1 MKDAQDQFFIT
12 AVLHIRRGVV
22 FPSHIQRAKSF
33 TRYLPCG
40 CGSMRA
46 HIFGD
51 SHGNYL
57 FARTENADL
66 HCIPGRTMHRVG
78 RDGAAD
84 MLRQTQFEPDDVIIF
99 VFGEVDVR
107 CHMLRIAASK
117 GLSLQTEA
125 DDLATRYVTALTD
138 ATNQFRHRPK
148 ICVMGIVPPIDPL
161 VPNPI
166 LPNVGTLAERLVAW
180 FLLDKAL
187 EARTHQ
193 AGYTFVPIPRV
204 YHSRDGSLKRRY
216 SDGHAHIAKD
226 CTEAAARAVEK
237 SLGISLGFRP
247 LPVWRNM
254 LRAATRQLAI
264 LNRDYAVLWTL
275 GEANVDG

>member
-1 MKDAQDQFFIT
+1 
-12 AVLHIRRGVV
+12 
-22 FPSHIQRAKSF
+22 
-33 TRYLPCG
+33 
-40 CGSMRA
+40 
-46 HIFGD
+46 
-51 SHGNYL
+51 
-57 FARTENADL
+57 
-66 HCIPGRTMHRVG
+66 
-78 RDGAAD
+78 
-84 MLRQTQFEPDDVIIF
+84 MLRQIQPEPDDVIIF

-107 CHMLRIAASK
+107 CHMLRIATSK
-117 GLSLQTEA
+117 GLSLQAEA
-125 DDLATRYVTALTD
+125 DDLATRYITALTE
-138 ATNQFRHRPK
+138 AINYFPHRPK

-187 EARTHQ
+187 AARAHQ
-193 AGYTFVPIPRV
+193 AGYTFVAIPRS

-226 CTEAAARAVEK
+226 CTEAAVRAVEK

-247 LPVWRNM
+247 LPIWRNM

-264 LNRDYAVLWTL
+264 LNKDYAVLWTL

>member
-1 MKDAQDQFFIT
+1 MHAY
-12 AVLHIRRGVV
+12 V
-22 FPSHIQRAKSF
+22 
-33 TRYLPCG
+33 
-40 CGSMRA
+40 
-46 HIFGD
+46 FGD

-57 FARTENADL
+57 FARTESTGL
-66 HCIPGRTMHRVG
+66 YCIPGRTMHRIG
-78 RDGAAD
+78 RDGASD
-84 MLRQTQFEPDDVIIF
+84 MLRQIQPEPDDVIIF
-99 VFGEVDVR
+99 VFGEIDVR

-117 GLSLQTEA
+117 GLSVEAEA
-125 DDLATRYVTALTD
+125 DDLATRYVAALTE
-138 ATNQFRHRPK
+138 AIKSLPHQPK

-187 EARTHQ
+187 AARAHQ
-193 AGYTFVPIPRV
+193 AGYTFVAIPRS

-226 CTEAAARAVEK
+226 CTEAAVRAVEK

-254 LRAATRQLAI
+254 LRTATRQLAI
-264 LNRDYAVLWTL
+264 LNKDYAVLWTL